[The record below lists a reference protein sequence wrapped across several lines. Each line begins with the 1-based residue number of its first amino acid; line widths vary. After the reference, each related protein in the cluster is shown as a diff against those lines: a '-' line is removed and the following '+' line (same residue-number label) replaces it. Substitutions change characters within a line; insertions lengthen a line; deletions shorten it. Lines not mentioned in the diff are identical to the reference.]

1 MLSHRPSSE
10 PLRTASDP
18 QNRRLI
24 FSPRVNVRFNP
35 TDDVNLRLSYSG
47 GFRAPQTFD
56 EDLHVGMV
64 GGSRLVTV
72 LADGLREERS
82 NSFSLSA
89 DLYHRFG
96 DAIQA
101 NLLIEGFYTKLSH
114 VFALRQ
120 LEEKDANGNSVQERY
135 NAYGAKVYGINLEGK
150 VAFDRLLQVQAG
162 LTLQRSLYDEAIAWN
177 EDVPEQL
184 YRRMMR
190 TPDTYGYFTA
200 TLTPLSR
207 LSVSLTGNYTGSM
220 LVGHN
225 AGSGTETPVAVD
237 TRSFFTLGTK
247 VSYDFPVGS
256 HLTLQVNAGV
266 QNLTDAF
273 QKDLDTGWN
282 RDSAYIYGPS
292 TPRSFFVGAK
302 IVY

>member
-1 MLSHRPSSE
+1 MADEKNAQVQMSLFGDDALSE
-10 PLRTASDP
+10 PEPEPA
-18 QNRRLI
+18 Q
-24 FSPRVNVRFNP
+24 SPRARHAELNRILNHAAYAYYALDNP
-35 TDDVNLRLSYSG
+35 EMTD
-47 GFRAPQTFD
+47 A
-56 EDLHVGMV
+56 
-64 GGSRLVTV
+64 
-72 LADGLREERS
+72 
-82 NSFSLSA
+82 
-89 DLYHRFG
+89 
-96 DAIQA
+96 
-101 NLLIEGFYTKLSH
+101 
-114 VFALRQ
+114 
-120 LEEKDANGNSVQERY
+120 
-135 NAYGAKVYGINLEGK
+135 
-150 VAFDRLLQVQAG
+150 AFDRLLQVQAG

-302 IVY
+302 FVY

>member
-1 MLSHRPSSE
+1 M
-10 PLRTASDP
+10 
-18 QNRRLI
+18 
-24 FSPRVNVRFNP
+24 
-35 TDDVNLRLSYSG
+35 
-47 GFRAPQTFD
+47 
-56 EDLHVGMV
+56 
-64 GGSRLVTV
+64 
-72 LADGLREERS
+72 
-82 NSFSLSA
+82 
-89 DLYHRFG
+89 
-96 DAIQA
+96 
-101 NLLIEGFYTKLSH
+101 
-114 VFALRQ
+114 
-120 LEEKDANGNSVQERY
+120 
-135 NAYGAKVYGINLEGK
+135 
-150 VAFDRLLQVQAG
+150 AFDRLLQVQAG